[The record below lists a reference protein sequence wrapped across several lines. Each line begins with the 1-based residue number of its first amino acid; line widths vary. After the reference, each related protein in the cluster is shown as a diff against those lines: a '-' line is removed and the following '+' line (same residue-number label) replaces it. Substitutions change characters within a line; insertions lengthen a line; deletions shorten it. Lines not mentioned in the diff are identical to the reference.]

1 MTFPSAEQ
9 LMHIRSILFVG
20 LAVWSVACCDGSA
33 AVAADE
39 RADVP
44 DAVRRKRER
53 ARQVRSLLELRCVE
67 CHGADEP
74 EGGLT
79 LSAAEGL
86 FRNNKSGRP
95 AIVSGRADKSEL
107 LRRVSLADGEQ
118 RMPPE
123 GKRLT
128 PDEIALLRTWISEGA
143 VWEARRGRRHW
154 AYQPPRRRP
163 LPEVRDA
170 AWLRNAIDSFVLA
183 RLDATGLQPA
193 TVAERAQLIRRVS
206 LDLIGLPPDP
216 AEVAAFVA
224 DRDPAA
230 YQRLVERLLSSP
242 RYGERW
248 ARPWLDLA
256 RYADSNG
263 YQADQLRSSWAYR
276 DWVVRAF
283 NRDLPYDQFTIAQLA
298 GDLLPQ
304 ATIEQK
310 IATGFHRCPTCNVEA
325 GVDPEENRVNQIIDR
340 VNTTASVW
348 LGSTLECAQ
357 CHNHKYDPFSMRDY
371 YQLFAFFN
379 NTPLEVA
386 QQGSSVTFNFQGPKL
401 DLPLDAE
408 RSLRKSRLTAEQES
422 IDRAIKDRLQQ
433 IAGQRAA
440 AEARLLAAL
449 RDPPEWHTL
458 PIASFASAGGA
469 THEFLDDDSV
479 LVGGP
484 KPNRDIYTLRV
495 DTQLRGISAFRLET
509 LTHPSLPGQGPG
521 RHTAERPNFVL
532 QDFRVELLP
541 EADASADD
549 PLVIALHG
557 ATADFAQKGFDPAG
571 AIDDKPETGWAI
583 NPQFHKDHRATFLV
597 TDALPGNGT
606 LRLQFRLRQ
615 HHGQGRTIGRLRLQ
629 ALMGDPAAVAVAAEV
644 RAALQVA
651 DEKRNDKQ
659 RAVVAGY
666 FESRDAELVRLR
678 KRRAAVLQ
686 GMKSIK
692 PETTLVMVEM
702 QQGRA
707 SHVLKRGNFL
717 TPGARVQPGF
727 PQVFSP
733 AAQAGSTLPPQTRLD
748 LARWLVSGRHPLV
761 ARVAVNRWWLEF
773 FGRGLVATPDD
784 FGTQGDRPTHPALL
798 DWLAV
803 ELVESGWSMK
813 RIHALIVMSATYRQS
828 SRVDAGLLQRDPY
841 NELYARGPRIRLS
854 AEAIRDN
861 ALAISGLLS
870 SKLYGPPVYPPQ
882 PQQIWRHIGRNA
894 PKYTTST
901 GDDRFRRGVYVIWRR
916 SAPYP
921 SFVNFDAPDRAACVI
936 SRSRTNTPLQ
946 ALTLLNDP
954 AYVEMARALVD
965 RLLRD
970 RPRPDVVERLRHA
983 FRLCVA
989 REPNSSELRHLVATF
1004 HAQRDRF
1011 AADRKAADEVAGAQ
1025 VTVDS
1030 AEWAAWFQMTSIL
1043 LNLDE
1048 TITRN

>member
-1 MTFPSAEQ
+1 
-9 LMHIRSILFVG
+9 MHIRSILFV
-20 LAVWSVACCDGSA
+20 LTLWSVACGDGA
-33 AVAADE
+33 CAVAADE
-39 RADVP
+39 QTDVP
-44 DAVRRKRER
+44 ETVRRKRER
-53 ARQVRSLLELRCVE
+53 ARQVRSLLESRCVE
-67 CHGADEP
+67 CHGPDEP

-79 LSAAEGL
+79 LSTAAGL
-86 FRNNKSGRP
+86 FRDNKSGRP
-95 AIVSGRADKSEL
+95 AIVPGRADKSEL
-107 LRRVSLADGEQ
+107 VRRVSLAEGKL

-128 PDEIALLRTWISEGA
+128 ADEIALLRNWIGA
-143 VWEARRGRRHW
+143 GAAWEARRPTRHW
-154 AYQPPRRRP
+154 AYLPPRRRP
-163 LPEVRDA
+163 LPEVSDA
-170 AWLRNAIDSFVLA
+170 TWPRNAIDSFVLS
-183 RLDATGLQPA
+183 RLDAAGLQPA
-193 TVAERAQLIRRVS
+193 TGAERARLIRRVS
-206 LDLIGLPPDP
+206 LDLIGLPPHP
-216 AEVAAFVA
+216 ADVEAFIA

-230 YQRLVERLLSSP
+230 YERLVERLLSSP

-248 ARPWLDLA
+248 ARPWLDMA

-298 GDLLPQ
+298 GDLLPE
-304 ATIEQK
+304 ATLEQQV
-310 IATGFHRCPTCNVEA
+310 ATGFHRCPTCNVEA

-386 QQGSSVTFNFQGPKL
+386 QQGSSVTFNFEGPQL
-401 DLPLDAE
+401 DLPLDGE
-408 RSLRKSRLTAEQES
+408 RLLRKSRLTAERES
-422 IDRAIKDRLQQ
+422 ITRAIADRLQGL
-433 IAGQRAA
+433 AAQREA
-440 AEARLLAAL
+440 AESRLVAAL

-484 KPNRDIYTLRV
+484 KPDRDTYTLRV
-495 DTQLRGISAFRLET
+495 DTELRGISAFRIET
-509 LTHPSLPGQGPG
+509 LTHPSLPGKGPG
-521 RHTAERPNFVL
+521 RHTRERPNFVL

-541 EADASADD
+541 GAGKSAES
-549 PLVIALHG
+549 PPVIALHG

-571 AIDDKPETGWAI
+571 AIDDRQETGWAI

-597 TDALPGNGT
+597 TDALPSSGT
-606 LRLQFRLRQ
+606 LRLRFQLRQ

-629 ALMGDPAAVAVAAEV
+629 ALTGDSAVAAVSQEV
-644 RAALQVA
+644 RAALLVA
-651 DEKRNDKQ
+651 SEKRDEKQ
-659 RAVVAGY
+659 RARIDGY
-666 FESRDAELVRLR
+666 FESGDAELAKMR
-678 KRRAAVLQ
+678 KRRAAVLRALE
-686 GMKSIK
+686 SVK

-702 QQGRA
+702 EQGRA

-717 TPGARVQPGF
+717 TPGATVHPGF
-727 PQVFSP
+727 PEVFSQTSD
-733 AAQAGSTLPPQTRLD
+733 ASLPPSKSRLD

-784 FGTQGDRPTHPALL
+784 FGTQGDPPTHPALI

-813 RIHALIVMSATYRQS
+813 RIHALIVLSATYRQS
-828 SRVDAGLLQRDPY
+828 SHVQAALLSRDPY
-841 NELYARGPRIRLS
+841 NELYARGPRLRLS

-882 PQQIWRHIGRNA
+882 PEQIWRHIGRNA

-954 AYVEMARALVD
+954 AYVEMARALVR
-965 RLLRD
+965 RLLLD
-970 RPRPDVVERLRHA
+970 RPQPDAAERLRYA

-989 REPNSSELRHLVATF
+989 REPNSHELRHLVTTF
-1004 HAQRDRF
+1004 HNQRERF
-1011 AADRKAADEVAGAQ
+1011 AADRQAADKVAGAQ
-1025 VTVDS
+1025 AAGDP
-1030 AEWAAWFQMTSIL
+1030 AEWAALFQIASIL